1 MYSETEGSGVHLQII
16 RRKATSSHYTL
27 HVTHYYT
34 CGQWVECC
42 LSLQRD
48 NDDEVHQDQNQEQ
61 IYYQE
66 GFFFFFLAFSGFIDS
81 TAEEWDRKQGKR
93 GGVTRSK
100 GIQARS

>member
-1 MYSETEGSGVHLQII
+1 MDSRRTASMYSETEGSGVHLQII

-66 GFFFFFLAFSGFIDS
+66 GFY
-81 TAEEWDRKQGKR
+81 TKEEFVLVNKVKALKTINNKQ
-93 GGVTRSK
+93 
-100 GIQARS
+100 